1 VAGDLIP
8 PPSPARR
15 PADPEAEPQATAQLE
30 EATQLAAEAEAP
42 PPGPSPHRNRF
53 GFVLGALAGIGAC
66 AAVLAVAL
74 FAWSGGGDG
83 PELAANWSAWQPSTT
98 RMVDGAVD
106 IAAHVGP
113 LYKLDDGK
121 QLTQVAAYSLAA
133 QDLAVAVRPQEGP
146 QQFLEGEGLFYTL
159 SALRKDE
166 ETTARDRLLRR
177 EALEIALYSFRYLDD
192 VTMVAVGLPQKP
204 PPGATAGEPEPEP
217 GRVVF
222 FRPGDLLPQLQVP
235 LDATLAPATPTPK
248 ALPEA
253 ETLRVT
259 RLVRRN
265 EFLAT
270 REALEPDQDYL
281 VLAVPETDE

>member
-1 VAGDLIP
+1 M
-8 PPSPARR
+8 
-15 PADPEAEPQATAQLE
+15 
-30 EATQLAAEAEAP
+30 
-42 PPGPSPHRNRF
+42 
-53 GFVLGALAGIGAC
+53 LGALAGIGAC

-74 FAWSGGGDG
+74 FSWGGGDDG
-83 PELAANWSAWQPSTT
+83 PELAANWSAWEPSTT

-113 LYKLDDGK
+113 RYKLDDGK

-133 QDLAVAVRPQEGP
+133 QGLGVAVRPQEGA
-146 QQFLEGEGLFYTL
+146 QQFLEGEGLLYTL

-166 ETTARDRLLRR
+166 ETEARDQLLRR
-177 EALEIALYSFRYLDD
+177 EALELALYSFRYLDD
-192 VTMVAVGLPQKP
+192 VTMVAVGLPLKP
-204 PPGATAGEPEPEP
+204 PPEAVAGEPAPEPEP

-235 LDATLAPATPTPK
+235 LAATLAPATPTPT

-253 ETLRVT
+253 ETLRVSG
-259 RLVRRN
+259 LVRRN
-265 EFLAT
+265 EFVGT

-281 VLAVPETDE
+281 VLAVPETAE